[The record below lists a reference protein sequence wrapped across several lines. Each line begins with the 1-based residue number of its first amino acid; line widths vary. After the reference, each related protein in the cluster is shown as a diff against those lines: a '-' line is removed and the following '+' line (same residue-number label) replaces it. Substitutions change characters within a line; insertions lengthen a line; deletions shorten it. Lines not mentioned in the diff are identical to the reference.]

1 MHRRVDARPDVLM
14 FFGVLDECF
23 QCSCGDLWMSGVF
36 REVVGVDDLDLLF
49 RGRDVRRVERRHCGI
64 DGGGSNQRAVLNLC
78 WFNVVVV
85 VINWA
90 WSEEEEGMTPCADP
104 QSGCSCRGR
113 GAHEQN
119 TPVTRTT
126 IIVVTRARILRWC
139 EIARKTGLDL

>member
-1 MHRRVDARPDVLM
+1 
-14 FFGVLDECF
+14 
-23 QCSCGDLWMSGVF
+23 MSGVF

-85 VINWA
+85 AINWA
-90 WSEEEEGMTPCADP
+90 WSKEEEGMTPCADP
-104 QSGCSCRGR
+104 ESGCSCRGR

-119 TPVTRTT
+119 TPLARTTTTTT
-126 IIVVTRARILRWC
+126 IIHHHHRHLERASCGGMQLRARQDLTYEEPVGSEC
-139 EIARKTGLDL
+139 NELLLVARS